1 MDSIN
6 VTDEYKMPTMMGRST
21 DVYLAAEDYLNN

>member
-1 MDSIN
+1 MDSMN
-6 VTDEYKMPTMMGRST
+6 VTDEYKMPTIMGWSA

>member
-6 VTDEYKMPTMMGRST
+6 VTDEYEMPTMIGRSA

>member
-6 VTDEYKMPTMMGRST
+6 VTDEYKIPTMIGRSA

>member
-6 VTDEYKMPTMMGRST
+6 VTDEYKMPTIMGRSA

>member
-6 VTDEYKMPTMMGRST
+6 VTDEYKMPTIMGLSA

>member
-6 VTDEYKMPTMMGRST
+6 VTDEYKMPTMMGRSA
-21 DVYLAAEDYLNN
+21 DVYLAAEEYLNN

>member
-6 VTDEYKMPTMMGRST
+6 VTDEYKMPTMMGRSA

>member
-6 VTDEYKMPTMMGRST
+6 VTDEYKMPTMMERSA

>member
-6 VTDEYKMPTMMGRST
+6 VTDEYKMPTMIGRSA
-21 DVYLAAEDYLNN
+21 DVYLAADDYLNN